1 MSVHRITVL
10 CVLLASCSFGIA
22 RAQPAPSTGKIYS
35 CIGKDGKKI
44 TQDHPIA
51 ECADTDQHEHNKD
64 GSLKRIVPRQETEE
78 ERGAREARER
88 VEQAERTQR
97 QVEANRDKLLLKNNP
112 DKAAHDAARIRAL
125 DEVRRSIE
133 KIDERRKLLL
143 AERKPLL
150 DEAEFYP
157 GKALPTKLKSA
168 LDSNE
173 AALLAQEALRQ
184 NQEAE
189 LARNNKRFDEELERL
204 RKMWAAP
211 PGTLKANTSVPP
223 NTK

>member
-10 CVLLASCSFGIA
+10 CVLLAAYPFGIA
-22 RAQPAPSTGKIYS
+22 RAQSASTGKIYS
-35 CIGKDGKKI
+35 CVKDGRKI

-51 ECADTDQHEHNKD
+51 ECADIDQAERNKD
-64 GSLKRIVPRQETEE
+64 GSIKRVVPRQETEA
-78 ERGAREARER
+78 ERSEREARER

-112 DKAAHDAARIRAL
+112 DKAAHDAARVRAL

-157 GKALPTKLKSA
+157 GKPLPAKLKSA
-168 LDSNE
+168 LDSND
-173 AALLAQEALRQ
+173 AALSAQEQLRQ
-184 NQEAE
+184 GQEAE
-189 LARNNKRFDEELERL
+189 MARNNKRYDEELERL
-204 RKMWAAP
+204 RKMWAAA
-211 PGTLKANTSVPP
+211 PGTPKANTSAPP
-223 NTK
+223 TTK